1 MNSARPM
8 EHLKRKYFI
17 LEENLY
23 LLGWGQG
30 NLFGCVSYIDCQ
42 MLIYPMVISLAGNRI
57 I

>member
-23 LLGWGQG
+23 LLGWGPG
-30 NLFGCVSYIDCQ
+30 ELIWLCVVHRLPNVNIPY
-42 MLIYPMVISLAGNRI
+42 GHI
-57 I
+57 IGWE